1 MRAITPSDAL
11 DLITSAGLPVEVTTF
26 DSVTIAERNAR
37 LYVRQSPPSPASVRA
52 DDRHEGLRLYVVP
65 RLTDGLRRLAAED
78 ERIAIAAVRDGVFVL
93 DGREYR
99 APSDVAD
106 FSWPPTTRRVPWGR
120 YALLRVLARTRSPR
134 TQTQLAAEAGVTQAA
149 VSQSLRQLGDLVAR
163 SSDGW
168 HAHDV
173 RAVAEA
179 FLAQYPGPRGI
190 TTNWY
195 SLEPVVAQ
203 AGTVA
208 GSVGDAPVLI
218 SGDAGADLIAP
229 WRKPTRAIV
238 YGRTGLD
245 LVASGF
251 AESDPE
257 RATLEYAVPAD
268 PTIWATATAFAS
280 GATPRTVDPLICAHD
295 VKRIGGPD
303 ADDAVEHLL
312 EAVERNWS
320 AE

>member
-1 MRAITPSDAL
+1 MHAITASDAL
-11 DLITSAGLPVEVTTF
+11 DLITSAGLPVEVTAF

-37 LYVRQSPPSPASVRA
+37 LYVRQTPPSPASVRA
-52 DDRHEGLRLYVVP
+52 EDRHEGLRLYVVP

-78 ERIAIAAVRDGVFVL
+78 ERIAIAAVRDGVFML

-99 APSDVAD
+99 VPSDVPEPL
-106 FSWPPTTRRVPWGR
+106 WPPTTRRIPWGR

-149 VSQSLRQLGDLVAR
+149 VSQSLRQLGDFATRNSEGWYAR
-163 SSDGW
+163 
-168 HAHDV
+168 DV
-173 RAVAEA
+173 RAPSES

-190 TTNWY
+190 TSSWY
-195 SLEPVVAQ
+195 SLDPVVAQ
-203 AGTVA
+203 ADNVA
-208 GSVGDAPVLI
+208 RAGGDARLLI

-245 LVASGF
+245 LAANGF
-251 AESDPE
+251 AESGPE
-257 RATLEYAVPAD
+257 RATLEYTVPAD

-280 GATPRTVDPLICAHD
+280 GTSPRTVDPLICAHD
-295 VKRIGGPD
+295 VRRIGGPD

-312 EAVERNWS
+312 ESIERDW
-320 AE
+320 AAA